1 MKHVK
6 CIFYV
11 VADFLFFFR
20 ESIFR
25 KYQFPLKSNTCR
37 KTTSIFTNTYLNTNR
52 IANVYLYRRSI
63 GLDVIARFVS
73 QFVSSKFSIDR
84 GLRRWRPNQTQTCA
98 TRAQTFT
105 YKLWSTTWTYGRKKK
120 FLKSKYLKNPFC
132 MYIKLFLSGEG

>member
-1 MKHVK
+1 MHLLRSSR
-6 CIFYV
+6 FS
-11 VADFLFFFR
+11 LFFR

-25 KYQFPLKSNTCR
+25 KYQFPLKRNTCR
-37 KTTSIFTNTYLNTNR
+37 KATSNFTNTYLNTNR

-84 GLRRWRPNQTQTCA
+84 RLRRWCPNQTQTCA
-98 TRAQTFT
+98 ARTQTFT

-120 FLKSKYLKNPFC
+120 FLKSKYLKNSFAVC
-132 MYIKLFLSGEG
+132 MYFKLFLFEEG

>member
-1 MKHVK
+1 MHLLRSSR
-6 CIFYV
+6 FS
-11 VADFLFFFR
+11 LFFR

-25 KYQFPLKSNTCR
+25 KYQFPFKRNTCR
-37 KTTSIFTNTYLNTNR
+37 KATSIFTNTYLNTNR
-52 IANVYLYRRSI
+52 IANVDLYRRSI

-105 YKLWSTTWTYGRKKK
+105 YKLWSTTWTYGRKKVFEEQIPK
-120 FLKSKYLKNPFC
+120 EPFLYVYQTLCSWIGINLHT
-132 MYIKLFLSGEG
+132 